1 MYPPNDLTVFM
12 LLIVSLIND
21 PRLFYISSL
30 FFDILFMTEDWIA
43 PLAAIKGEKTSKIK
57 VNFQENVK
65 AKANDTVIVDKF
77 KKITDMNPVRA
88 LWSWYESWDSL
99 IEIAPGV
106 FYFLSKYE
114 QANFKIFLKTFI
126 LRVKTNFSPK

>member
-1 MYPPNDLTVFM
+1 
-12 LLIVSLIND
+12 
-21 PRLFYISSL
+21 
-30 FFDILFMTEDWIA
+30 
-43 PLAAIKGEKTSKIK
+43 
-57 VNFQENVK
+57 VK
-65 AKANDTVIVDKF
+65 AKANDTVIVDRF

-99 IEIAPGV
+99 TEIAPGV

-114 QANFKIFLKTFI
+114 QGNLKIFLKIFI